1 MKVGDLVKTPDED
14 CDGEV
19 LGCGIV
25 VEAENEREAYHKHV
39 RVLWPAGYGTLW
51 HLSRNLEVVNES
63 R

>member
-19 LGCGIV
+19 LTCGLV
-25 VEAENEREAYHKHV
+25 VEVEDEREAYHRHV
-39 RVLWPAGYGTLW
+39 RVLWQSYGTLW
-51 HLSRNLEVVNES
+51 HLGRNLEVVNEG